1 MEQANNPQALQLE
14 HADLAQLANVGNGSI
29 SFGPL
34 TLSWNFTLEPLAF
47 NASATI
53 LGVNIGQVTLD
64 AQHPTMTIGGHVS
77 KFTAEITLTLDIPS
91 QTVSY
96 HVVVSV
102 PFFGDIINKSGNIH
116 L

>member
-1 MEQANNPQALQLE
+1 MNQPNNPQVLQLAHE
-14 HADLAQLANVGNGSI
+14 DLAQLANVGNGSI

-34 TLSWNFTLEPLAF
+34 TLSWNFTLDPLAF

-53 LGVNIGQVTLD
+53 LGVSIGQVTLD

-91 QTVSY
+91 KTVSY
-96 HVVVSV
+96 HIVVQV
-102 PFFGDIINKSGNIH
+102 PIIGTIIDKSGSIH